1 MKNKFAAIA
10 LIVLALLFIFLG
22 LTSAIGFIS
31 SQSTLAN
38 LIGWA
43 VIVMLLFGIWALMR
57 EWRFGAGTERLAKI
71 LDQEGGLP
79 VDDLPRGKYNKI
91 DQAAAD
97 EDFEIYRIETQNDP
111 ENWRSWFRLGLA
123 YDAAGDRRRA
133 RQALNKA
140 IKMEAGQD

>member
-1 MKNKFAAIA
+1 MKNKIAAIA

-57 EWRFGAGTERLAKI
+57 EWRFGVGTERLAKI